1 MRNYFCLQA
10 PRSRFYLSFVVVVVV
25 DDDDDDDEEEDD
37 ADDDDED
44 EDVLGGWLIGLVGF
58 CETLLLKH
66 VLTCIHLTLNSK
78 YSKK

>member
-1 MRNYFCLQA
+1 VRNYFCLQA

-25 DDDDDDDEEEDD
+25 DDDDDDDEEEEDD
-37 ADDDDED
+37 DDDDED